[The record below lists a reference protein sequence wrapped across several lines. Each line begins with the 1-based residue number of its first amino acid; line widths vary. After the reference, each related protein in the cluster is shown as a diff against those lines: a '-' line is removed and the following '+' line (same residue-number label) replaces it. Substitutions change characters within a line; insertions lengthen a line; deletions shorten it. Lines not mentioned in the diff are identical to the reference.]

1 MAGRKA
7 SDSTALTP
15 EAYYPRRCFADKVAQ
30 AAVLEYD
37 SCGFFF
43 GHPGRPRRRGGVS
56 GEDPKQGDIIDGR
69 YQLGAELGRGGHGVV
84 FRGIDTQTSE
94 PVAVKVL
101 RQNISDD
108 PQYSVRLWREAQ
120 SLRMLWG
127 ESVVRVH
134 RFGHDAEGY
143 VYMVM
148 EMLEGETLEQYLNDL
163 EDFGCRMSSFEV
175 LRTLDPVA
183 RALHTAHTKGIIH
196 RDVKP
201 ANIFR
206 IEQELGGGVRLMDFG
221 LVKMQ
226 GAEQLTQVGMIAGSP
241 SYIAP
246 EVWRAQE
253 FDHRIDV
260 YSLAAVVFRCL
271 SGRVPFSAASNLELF
286 MKVLK
291 DPRPRL
297 SPVRPEL
304 SPEIDEWI
312 ARSLAV
318 DVNQRYPYVTVM
330 WNDLIRI
337 VMNGSS
343 PSAAKARATFRLPG

>member
-1 MAGRKA
+1 
-7 SDSTALTP
+7 
-15 EAYYPRRCFADKVAQ
+15 
-30 AAVLEYD
+30 
-37 SCGFFF
+37 
-43 GHPGRPRRRGGVS
+43 VS
-56 GEDPKQGDIIDGR
+56 GQDPREGDTIDGR
-69 YQLGAELGRGGHGVV
+69 YQLGSELGRGGHGVV
-84 FRGIDTQTSE
+84 FRGFDTQTKE

-108 PQYSVRLWREAQ
+108 PQYAVRLWREAQ

-148 EMLEGETLEQYLNDL
+148 ELLEGQTLDDHL
-163 EDFGCRMSSFEV
+163 EELESFGDRMSAFEV

-206 IEQELGGGVRLMDFG
+206 VMPELGGGVRLMDFG

-226 GAEQLTQVGMIAGSP
+226 GSEQLTQVGMIAGSP

-253 FDHRIDV
+253 FDHRVDV

-271 SGRVPFSAASNLELF
+271 AGRVPFSAPDNLQLF
-286 MKVLK
+286 MRVLK
-291 DPRPRL
+291 EPRPRL
-297 SPVRPEL
+297 SPERPDLPE
-304 SPEIDEWI
+304 EIDQWV
-312 ARSLAV
+312 ARALAV
-318 DVNQRYPYVTVM
+318 DCEQRFPYVTAM

-337 VMNGSS
+337 VMNASS
-343 PSAAKARATFRLPG
+343 PSAAKARAAFRLPT

>member
-1 MAGRKA
+1 MA
-7 SDSTALTP
+7 DDD
-15 EAYYPRRCFADKVAQ
+15 PRA
-30 AAVLEYD
+30 
-37 SCGFFF
+37 
-43 GHPGRPRRRGGVS
+43 
-56 GEDPKQGDIIDGR
+56 GDTIDGR
-69 YQLGAELGRGGHGVV
+69 YVLGAELGRGGHGVV
-84 FRGIDTQTSE
+84 FRAVDTQINE

-101 RQNISDD
+101 RQNISED
-108 PQYSVRLWREAQ
+108 PQYAVRLWREAQ

-134 RFGHDAEGY
+134 RFGHDDQGF

-148 EMLEGETLEQYLNDL
+148 ELLEGETLDEHLREL
-163 EDFGCRMSSFEV
+163 EGFGDRMSAFEV
-175 LRTLDPVA
+175 LRSLDPVA
-183 RALHTAHTKGIIH
+183 RALHTAHGKGIIH

-206 IEQELGGGVRLMDFG
+206 VAEEQGGGVRLMDFG

-260 YSLAAVVFRCL
+260 YSLGAVIFRCL
-271 SGRVPFSAASNLELF
+271 AGRVPFSSPNNLELF

-291 DPRPRL
+291 DPRPKL

-304 SPEIDEWI
+304 SPEIDAWV
-312 ARSLAV
+312 ATALAV
-318 DVNQRYPYVTVM
+318 NRDQRFPYVSVM
-330 WNDLIRI
+330 WNELLRV
-337 VMNGSS
+337 VMASS
-343 PSAAKARATFRLPG
+343 GPSGARARATFRLPG

>member
-1 MAGRKA
+1 
-7 SDSTALTP
+7 
-15 EAYYPRRCFADKVAQ
+15 
-30 AAVLEYD
+30 
-37 SCGFFF
+37 
-43 GHPGRPRRRGGVS
+43 VS
-56 GEDPKQGDIIDGR
+56 GDPKEGDIIDGR
-69 YQLGAELGRGGHGVV
+69 YQLGKELGRGGHGVV
-84 FRGIDTQTSE
+84 FRGVDRESNE

-101 RQNISDD
+101 RQNISED
-108 PQYSVRLWREAQ
+108 PQYAVRLWREAQ

-148 EMLEGETLEQYLNDL
+148 ELLEGETLEEYLLDI
-163 EDFGCRMSSFEV
+163 EGFGDRMSSFEV
-175 LRTLDPVA
+175 LRSLDPVA
-183 RALHTAHTKGIIH
+183 RALHTAHSKGIIH

-206 IEQELGGGVRLMDFG
+206 VVPELGGGVRLMDFG

-226 GAEQLTQVGMIAGSP
+226 GTEQLTQVGMIAGSP

-253 FDHRIDV
+253 FDHRVDV
-260 YSLAAVVFRCL
+260 YSLAAVIFRCL
-271 SGRVPFSAASNLELF
+271 AGRVPFTAPSTLELF

-291 DPRPRL
+291 DPRPKL
-297 SPVRPEL
+297 TPVRPEL
-304 SPEIDEWI
+304 SPEIDTWV
-312 ARSLAV
+312 ARALAINK
-318 DVNQRYPYVTVM
+318 DERFPYVSAM

-337 VMNGSS
+337 VMSGNG
-343 PSAAKARATFRLPG
+343 PSAARARATFRLPG

>member
-1 MAGRKA
+1 
-7 SDSTALTP
+7 
-15 EAYYPRRCFADKVAQ
+15 
-30 AAVLEYD
+30 
-37 SCGFFF
+37 
-43 GHPGRPRRRGGVS
+43 VS
-56 GEDPKQGDIIDGR
+56 GEDPKEGDTIDGR
-69 YQLGAELGRGGHGVV
+69 YQLGAEVGRGGHGVV
-84 FRGIDTQTSE
+84 FRGFDTQINE

-101 RQNISDD
+101 RHNISED
-108 PQYSVRLWREAQ
+108 PQYAVRLWREAQ

-134 RFGHDAEGY
+134 RFGHDDEGY

-148 EMLEGETLEQYLNDL
+148 ELLEGQTLEEHLYEL
-163 EDFGCRMSSFEV
+163 EAFDDRMSAFEV

-206 IEQELGGGVRLMDFG
+206 VVPEMGGGVRLMDFG

-260 YSLAAVVFRCL
+260 YSLAAVIFRCL
-271 SGRVPFSAASNLELF
+271 SGRVPFTAANNLELF

-291 DPRPRL
+291 EARPL
-297 SPVRPEL
+297 L
-304 SPEIDEWI
+304 SPERPEMSSEIDAWV
-312 ARSLAV
+312 ARALAV
-318 DVNQRYPYVTVM
+318 DRDQRYPYVSVM

-337 VMNGSS
+337 VMNGNS
-343 PSAAKARATFRLPG
+343 PSAAKARATFRLPE

>member
-1 MAGRKA
+1 
-7 SDSTALTP
+7 
-15 EAYYPRRCFADKVAQ
+15 
-30 AAVLEYD
+30 
-37 SCGFFF
+37 
-43 GHPGRPRRRGGVS
+43 VS
-56 GEDPKQGDIIDGR
+56 GDPKAGDTIDGR
-69 YQLGAELGRGGHGVV
+69 YLLGDELGRGGHGVV
-84 FRGIDTQTSE
+84 FRAVDTQSNE

-101 RQNISDD
+101 RQNISED
-108 PQYSVRLWREAQ
+108 PQYAVRLWREAQ

-134 RFGHDAEGY
+134 RFGHDDEGY

-148 EMLEGETLEQYLNDL
+148 EMLEGETLEDYLHDL
-163 EDFGCRMSSFEV
+163 EGFGDKMSAFEV

-183 RALHTAHTKGIIH
+183 RALHTAHGKGIIH

-206 IEQELGGGVRLMDFG
+206 VVMEQGAGVRLMDFG

-253 FDHRIDV
+253 LDHRVDV
-260 YSLAAVVFRCL
+260 YSMAAVIFRCL
-271 SGRVPFSAASNLELF
+271 AGRVPFSAATNLDLF

-291 DPRPRL
+291 EPRPKLTAFRDDL
-297 SPVRPEL
+297 P
-304 SPEIDEWI
+304 PEIDEWT
-312 ARSLAV
+312 ARALS
-318 DVNQRYPYVTVM
+318 VNRDERFPYITAM
-330 WNDLIRI
+330 WNDLLRI
-337 VMNGSS
+337 VMSGSG
-343 PSAAKARATFRLPG
+343 PSAARARATFRLPG

>member
-1 MAGRKA
+1 M
-7 SDSTALTP
+7 S
-15 EAYYPRRCFADKVAQ
+15 
-30 AAVLEYD
+30 
-37 SCGFFF
+37 
-43 GHPGRPRRRGGVS
+43 
-56 GEDPKQGDIIDGR
+56 EDPKEGQIIDGR
-69 YQLGAELGRGGHGVV
+69 YQLGTELGRGGHGVV
-84 FRGIDTQTSE
+84 FRAIDTQTNE

-101 RQNISDD
+101 RQNISED

-134 RFGHDAEGY
+134 RFGHDADGY

-148 EMLEGETLEQYLNDL
+148 EMLEGQTLDEYLSEL
-163 EDFGCRMSSFEV
+163 EDFGDRMSAFEV

-183 RALHTAHTKGIIH
+183 RALHTAHAKGIIH

-206 IEQELGGGVRLMDFG
+206 VVAELGGGIRLMDFG

-260 YSLAAVVFRCL
+260 YSLGAVVFRCL
-271 SGRVPFSAASNLELF
+271 AGRVPFSAPDNLKLF

-291 DPRPRL
+291 DPRPTL
-297 SPVRPEL
+297 SAERPEI
-304 SPEIDEWI
+304 SPEIDAWI
-312 ARSLAV
+312 AKALAV
-318 DVNQRYPYVTVM
+318 DVDQRYAYVSVM
-330 WNDLIRI
+330 WNELLRI
-337 VMNGSS
+337 VMSS
-343 PSAAKARATFRLPG
+343 GGPSAQKARATFRLPGA

>member
-1 MAGRKA
+1 
-7 SDSTALTP
+7 
-15 EAYYPRRCFADKVAQ
+15 
-30 AAVLEYD
+30 
-37 SCGFFF
+37 
-43 GHPGRPRRRGGVS
+43 VS
-56 GEDPKQGDIIDGR
+56 GEDPEEGDTIDGR

-84 FRGIDTQTSE
+84 FRGLDTQTNE

-101 RQNISDD
+101 RQNIADD
-108 PQYSVRLWREAQ
+108 PQYAVRLWREAQ

-134 RFGHDAEGY
+134 RFGHDDGGY

-148 EMLEGETLEQYLNDL
+148 ELLEGQTLEEHLYEL
-163 EDFGCRMSSFEV
+163 EAFGDRMSAFEV

-183 RALHTAHTKGIIH
+183 RALHTAHSKGIIH

-206 IEQELGGGVRLMDFG
+206 VVPEMGGGVRLMDFG

-246 EVWRAQE
+246 EVWRAQA
-253 FDHRIDV
+253 FDHRVDV
-260 YSLAAVVFRCL
+260 YSLAAVIFRCL
-271 SGRVPFSAASNLELF
+271 SGRVPFAAANNLELF
-286 MKVLK
+286 AKVLK
-291 DPRPRL
+291 DARPPL
-297 SPVRPEL
+297 SPERPDL
-304 SPEIDEWI
+304 SPEIDQWVSR
-312 ARSLAV
+312 ALAV
-318 DVNQRYPYVTVM
+318 DLERRYPYVTVM

>member
-1 MAGRKA
+1 
-7 SDSTALTP
+7 
-15 EAYYPRRCFADKVAQ
+15 
-30 AAVLEYD
+30 
-37 SCGFFF
+37 
-43 GHPGRPRRRGGVS
+43 VS
-56 GEDPKQGDIIDGR
+56 GQDPREGDTIDGR
-69 YQLGAELGRGGHGVV
+69 YQLGPELGRGGHGVV
-84 FRGIDTQTSE
+84 FRGFDTKTNE

-101 RQNISDD
+101 RQNIADD
-108 PQYSVRLWREAQ
+108 PQYAVRLWREAQ

-148 EMLEGETLEQYLNDL
+148 ELLEGQTLDDHLLEL
-163 EDFGCRMSSFEV
+163 EDFGDRMSAFEV

-183 RALHTAHTKGIIH
+183 RALHTAHAKGIIH

-206 IEQELGGGVRLMDFG
+206 VVPEMGGGVRLMDFG

-253 FDHRIDV
+253 FDHRVDV

-271 SGRVPFSAASNLELF
+271 AGRVPFSAADNLQLF
-286 MKVLK
+286 MRVLK
-291 DPRPRL
+291 EPRPRL
-297 SPVRPEL
+297 SPERPDL
-304 SPEIDEWI
+304 PQEIDHWV
-312 ARSLAV
+312 ARALAV
-318 DVNQRYPYVTVM
+318 DREQRFPYVTAM

-337 VMNGSS
+337 VMNASS
-343 PSAAKARATFRLPG
+343 PSAAKARAAFRLPT

>member
-1 MAGRKA
+1 M
-7 SDSTALTP
+7 
-15 EAYYPRRCFADKVAQ
+15 
-30 AAVLEYD
+30 
-37 SCGFFF
+37 
-43 GHPGRPRRRGGVS
+43 S
-56 GEDPKQGDIIDGR
+56 GEDPKQGDTIDGR
-69 YQLGAELGRGGHGVV
+69 YQLGSELGRGGHGVV
-84 FRGIDTQTSE
+84 FRAVDTQTNE
-94 PVAVKVL
+94 GVAVKVL
-101 RQNISDD
+101 RHNIAED

-134 RFGHDAEGY
+134 RFGHDDEGY

-148 EMLEGETLEQYLNDL
+148 ELLEGETLEQYLEDL
-163 EDFGCRMSSFEV
+163 EDFGDRMSAFEV

-183 RALHTAHTKGIIH
+183 RALHTAHAKGIIH
-196 RDVKP
+196 RDIKP

-206 IEQELGGGVRLMDFG
+206 VAAELGGGIRLMDFG

-260 YSLAAVVFRCL
+260 YSLAAVVFRCI
-271 SGRVPFSAASNLELF
+271 SGRVPFSADSNLELF

-291 DPRPRL
+291 DPRPVL
-297 SPVRPEL
+297 AAERPDL
-304 SPEIDEWI
+304 SPEIDQWI
-312 ARSLAV
+312 ARALAV
-318 DVNQRYPYVTVM
+318 DLNQRYPYVTAM
-330 WNDLIRI
+330 WNDLIRV
-337 VMNGSS
+337 VMNGNS

>member
-1 MAGRKA
+1 M
-7 SDSTALTP
+7 
-15 EAYYPRRCFADKVAQ
+15 
-30 AAVLEYD
+30 
-37 SCGFFF
+37 
-43 GHPGRPRRRGGVS
+43 S
-56 GEDPKQGDIIDGR
+56 GEDPKEGDTIDGR

-84 FRGIDTQTSE
+84 FRGFDTQINE

-101 RQNISDD
+101 RHNISED
-108 PQYSVRLWREAQ
+108 PQYAVRLWREAQ

-134 RFGHDAEGY
+134 RFGHDDEGY

-148 EMLEGETLEQYLNDL
+148 ELLEGQTLEEHLFEVEAFD
-163 EDFGCRMSSFEV
+163 DRMSAFEV

-183 RALHTAHTKGIIH
+183 RALHTAHSKGIIH

-206 IEQELGGGVRLMDFG
+206 VVPEMGGGVRLMDFG
-221 LVKMQ
+221 LVKMA

-260 YSLAAVVFRCL
+260 YSLAAVIFRCL
-271 SGRVPFSAASNLELF
+271 SGRVPFSAANNLELF

-291 DPRPRL
+291 EARPLL
-297 SPVRPEL
+297 SPERPEL
-304 SPEIDEWI
+304 SPEIDTWL

-318 DVNQRYPYVTVM
+318 DREQRYPYVSVM
-330 WNDLIRI
+330 WNDLIRV
-337 VMNGSS
+337 VMKGSS
-343 PSAAKARATFRLPG
+343 PSAAKARATFRLPE

>member
-1 MAGRKA
+1 
-7 SDSTALTP
+7 
-15 EAYYPRRCFADKVAQ
+15 V
-30 AAVLEYD
+30 
-37 SCGFFF
+37 
-43 GHPGRPRRRGGVS
+43 
-56 GEDPKQGDIIDGR
+56 IDGR
-69 YQLGAELGRGGHGVV
+69 YQLGTELGRGGHGVV
-84 FRGIDTQTSE
+84 YRATDLETRD

-101 RQNISDD
+101 RQNISED
-108 PQYSVRLWREAQ
+108 PQYAVRLWREAQ
-120 SLRMLWG
+120 SLRILWG

-134 RFGHDAEGY
+134 RYGHDPRGN
-143 VYMVM
+143 VFLVM
-148 EMLEGETLEQYLNDL
+148 ELLEGQTLEDYVDEL
-163 EDFGCRMSSFEV
+163 EAFGDRMSAYDV

-183 RALHTAHTKGIIH
+183 RALHTAHAKGIIH

-206 IEQELGGGVRLMDFG
+206 VDAERGGGVRLMDFG

-271 SGRVPFSAASNLELF
+271 AGRVPFSAPEPLQLF

-297 SPVRPEL
+297 STERPEL
-304 SPEIDEWI
+304 AAGIDDWI
-312 ARSLAV
+312 ARALAV
-318 DVNQRYPYVTVM
+318 DVEQRYPYVTVM
-330 WNDLIRI
+330 WNELIRV
-337 VMNGSS
+337 VMQGQG
-343 PSAAKARATFRLPG
+343 PSAEKTRASFRLPS

>member
-1 MAGRKA
+1 VA
-7 SDSTALTP
+7 DQD
-15 EAYYPRRCFADKVAQ
+15 PR
-30 AAVLEYD
+30 E
-37 SCGFFF
+37 
-43 GHPGRPRRRGGVS
+43 
-56 GEDPKQGDIIDGR
+56 GDTIDDR
-69 YQLGAELGRGGHGVV
+69 YVLGAELGRGGHGVV
-84 FRGIDTQTSE
+84 FRAVDTQSNE

-101 RQNISDD
+101 RQNISED
-108 PQYSVRLWREAQ
+108 PQYAVRLWREAQ

-134 RFGHDAEGY
+134 RFGHDAQGF

-148 EMLEGETLEQYLNDL
+148 DLMEGETLDQHLHDL
-163 EDFGCRMSSFEV
+163 EGFGDRMSAFEV

-183 RALHTAHTKGIIH
+183 RALHTAHGKGIIH

-206 IEQELGGGVRLMDFG
+206 VEGEQGGGVRLMDFG
-221 LVKMQ
+221 LAKMQ

-260 YSLAAVVFRCL
+260 YSLGAVVFRCL
-271 SGRVPFSAASNLELF
+271 AGRVPFSSPNNLELF

-297 SPVRPEL
+297 SPERPEL
-304 SPEIDEWI
+304 SPEIDAWV
-312 ARSLAV
+312 ATALAV
-318 DVNQRYPYVTVM
+318 NRDQRFPWVSAM
-330 WNDLIRI
+330 WNELLRV
-337 VMNGSS
+337 VMASS
-343 PSAAKARATFRLPG
+343 GPSAARARATFRLPE

>member
-1 MAGRKA
+1 
-7 SDSTALTP
+7 
-15 EAYYPRRCFADKVAQ
+15 
-30 AAVLEYD
+30 
-37 SCGFFF
+37 
-43 GHPGRPRRRGGVS
+43 
-56 GEDPKQGDIIDGR
+56 
-69 YQLGAELGRGGHGVV
+69 
-84 FRGIDTQTSE
+84 
-94 PVAVKVL
+94 
-101 RQNISDD
+101 
-108 PQYSVRLWREAQ
+108 
-120 SLRMLWG
+120 MLWG

-148 EMLEGETLEQYLNDL
+148 ELLEGETLEEHLIDL
-163 EDFGCRMSSFEV
+163 EGFGDRMSAFEV

-183 RALHTAHTKGIIH
+183 RALHTAHSKGIIH

-201 ANIFR
+201 AEHLPR
-206 IEQELGGGVRLMDFG
+206 RQERGGGVRLMDFG
-221 LVKMQ
+221 LVKIA

-271 SGRVPFSAASNLELF
+271 AGRVPFSAPTHLELF

-297 SPVRPEL
+297 SPERPEL
-304 SPEIDEWI
+304 APEIDAWVATR
-312 ARSLAV
+312 AR
-318 DVNQRYPYVTVM
+318 DRRDQRYPYVSAM
-330 WNDLIRI
+330 WNELIRI
-337 VMNGSS
+337 VMNGTS
-343 PSAAKARATFRLPG
+343 PSAERARAVFKLPE

>member
-1 MAGRKA
+1 
-7 SDSTALTP
+7 
-15 EAYYPRRCFADKVAQ
+15 
-30 AAVLEYD
+30 
-37 SCGFFF
+37 
-43 GHPGRPRRRGGVS
+43 
-56 GEDPKQGDIIDGR
+56 
-69 YQLGAELGRGGHGVV
+69 
-84 FRGIDTQTSE
+84 
-94 PVAVKVL
+94 
-101 RQNISDD
+101 
-108 PQYSVRLWREAQ
+108 
-120 SLRMLWG
+120 MLWG
-127 ESVVRVH
+127 ESVIRVH
-134 RFGHDAEGY
+134 RFGHDDEGY

-148 EMLEGETLEQYLNDL
+148 ELLEGETLEQYLDDL
-163 EDFGCRMSSFEV
+163 EGFGDRMSAFEM

-183 RALHTAHTKGIIH
+183 RALHTAHAKGIIH

-206 IEQELGGGVRLMDFG
+206 VSPEAGGGVRLMDFG

-260 YSLAAVVFRCL
+260 YSLGAVVFRCL
-271 SGRVPFSAASNLELF
+271 AGRLPFDADSNLALF

-297 SPVRPEL
+297 SPERPEM
-304 SPEIDEWI
+304 SPEIDDWI
-312 ARSLAV
+312 ARALAL
-318 DVNQRYPYVTVM
+318 DRDQRYPYVTAM
-330 WNDLIRI
+330 WNELIRI
-337 VMNGSS
+337 VMDGRS

>member
-1 MAGRKA
+1 M
-7 SDSTALTP
+7 
-15 EAYYPRRCFADKVAQ
+15 
-30 AAVLEYD
+30 
-37 SCGFFF
+37 
-43 GHPGRPRRRGGVS
+43 S
-56 GEDPKQGDIIDGR
+56 GQDPKEGDTIDGR
-69 YQLGAELGRGGHGVV
+69 YLLGSELGRGGHGVV
-84 FRGIDTQTSE
+84 FRGFDTQTNE

-101 RQNISDD
+101 RQNISED
-108 PQYSVRLWREAQ
+108 PQYAVRLWREAQ

-148 EMLEGETLEQYLNDL
+148 ELLEGQTLDEHLAEL
-163 EDFGCRMSSFEV
+163 EGFGDRMSAFEV

-183 RALHTAHTKGIIH
+183 RALHTAHGKGIIH

-206 IEQELGGGVRLMDFG
+206 VAPELGGGVRLMDFG

-271 SGRVPFSAASNLELF
+271 AGRVPFSAPDNLQLF
-286 MKVLK
+286 MKVLRE
-291 DPRPRL
+291 PRPPL
-297 SPVRPEL
+297 SPERPEL
-304 SPEIDEWI
+304 PPEIDQWV
-312 ARSLAV
+312 ARALHV
-318 DVNQRYPYVTVM
+318 DRDQRYPYITAM

-337 VMNGSS
+337 VMNASG
-343 PSAAKARATFRLPG
+343 PSATKARATFRLPS

>member
-1 MAGRKA
+1 
-7 SDSTALTP
+7 
-15 EAYYPRRCFADKVAQ
+15 
-30 AAVLEYD
+30 
-37 SCGFFF
+37 
-43 GHPGRPRRRGGVS
+43 VS
-56 GEDPKQGDIIDGR
+56 GQDPKEGDTIDGR
-69 YQLGAELGRGGHGVV
+69 YQLGTELGRGGHGVV
-84 FRGIDTQTSE
+84 FRAVDAQTND

-101 RQNISDD
+101 RQNISED
-108 PQYSVRLWREAQ
+108 PQYAVRLWREAQ

-148 EMLEGETLEQYLNDL
+148 ELLEGQTLDEHLSEL
-163 EDFGCRMSSFEV
+163 EGFGDRMSAFEV

-183 RALHTAHTKGIIH
+183 RALHTAHGKGIIH

-206 IEQELGGGVRLMDFG
+206 VVPELGGGVRLMDFG

-271 SGRVPFSAASNLELF
+271 AGHVPFSAPDNLQLF

-291 DPRPRL
+291 EPRPKL
-297 SPVRPEL
+297 STERADLPAEV
-304 SPEIDEWI
+304 DEWV
-312 ARSLAV
+312 ARALSV
-318 DVNQRYPYVTVM
+318 DVEQRYPYVPAM
-330 WNDLIRI
+330 WNELLRI